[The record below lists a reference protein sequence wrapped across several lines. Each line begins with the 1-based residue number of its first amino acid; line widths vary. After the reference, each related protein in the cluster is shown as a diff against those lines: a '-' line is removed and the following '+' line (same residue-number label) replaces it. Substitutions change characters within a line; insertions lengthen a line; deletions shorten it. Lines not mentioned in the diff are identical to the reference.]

1 MRIVLFCWLLILFYH
16 KVWAWT
22 SEPVREIFSQKV
34 EKAPVLDGKLNDEVW
49 AQVPVEGNF
58 IVHQPQF
65 GSASIGKTEVRI
77 VYTDQAIFV
86 GAFLYDNPALIR
98 RQITPRDGERQQD
111 TDIFGVVFDTYRDR
125 QNAFQF
131 NVTAA
136 NVQSDMR
143 ISPARTEPDYT
154 WDAVWDSRVSIV
166 EKGWIVE
173 MRIPYMS
180 LRFSAAAIQDW
191 GINFFRFI
199 RRENEHSYWNPVN
212 PEVNGFVNQFG
223 SLKGLA
229 NLKPPLRLSFL
240 PYLSA
245 GFQTVPNNARRNTE
259 VLNSGG
265 LDVKYGINESF
276 TLDATLI
283 PDFGQVVSD
292 NVVLNLSPFEI
303 QFQENRPFF
312 TEGTE
317 LFNKAGI
324 FYSRRVGATPSGYY
338 AAKQYAAE
346 NGYTMIRNPGITRLY
361 NAAKFS
367 GRNRHNLGIGVFNAL
382 AAPMHAEMQTTG
394 GEMIHFETEPLT
406 NYNIVVLDQALKN
419 RSFLTLT
426 NTNVWRSGTARDA
439 NVTAVDISLFD
450 KKNRFNFFSATNYSR
465 ILNGPESY
473 DGFKAVNRFA
483 KVSGNWQWGITNNI
497 ESDRYDPN
505 DLGLLRA
512 PNEVSTEAFINWQQF
527 VPNDKYIYRSYRLT
541 VVQTNLYKPFVYTN
555 LEYRASFMHVF
566 KNFWDISLN
575 ISGQALWSDDYFEM
589 RTPGVMVRKTPFLY
603 GGIRGSTDSRKKLYV
618 SYGGGFAEGPIDDDP
633 FFNTRAGVRYR
644 FSNKLSLE
652 LNWNREHDTGNFG
665 YAFREASGKPVLG
678 RRGVLNNQA
687 ILTGIYNFTPRMNL
701 TFRARHY
708 WSRVD
713 YVAFFDVQPN
723 GWWIDRP
730 FVNGYDQNYNAFN
743 LDAFFTWDF
752 RLGSRLIVAWK
763 NALAPDEYINGK
775 LYSKYFDN
783 LIQTLASPHSNEVTF
798 RFIYFLDYSQFTGK
812 KNKA

>member
-1 MRIVLFCWLLILFYH
+1 MKTAFVILLNFLVVLGGWTMPGSPLL
-16 KVWAWT
+16 
-22 SEPVREIFSQKV
+22 EIRSQKV
-34 EKAPVLDGKLNDEVW
+34 NEAPVIDGRLNDAVW
-49 AQVPVEGNF
+49 SEAEMATNF
-58 IVHQPQF
+58 IVNQPKF
-65 GSASIGKTEVRI
+65 GAPSMCKTEVRV

-86 GAFLYDNPALIR
+86 GAHLNDDPALIR
-98 RQITPRDGERQQD
+98 RQITPRDGERMQD
-111 TDIFGVVFDTYRDR
+111 TDVFGVVFDTYRDK

-143 ISPARTEPDYT
+143 ISPSRSDPDYS
-154 WDAVWDSRVSIV
+154 WDAVWDSRVSMV
-166 EKGWIVE
+166 ADGWIVE

-180 LRFSAAAIQDW
+180 LRFSAAAEQDW
-191 GINFFRFI
+191 GVNFYRFI
-199 RRENEHSYWNPVN
+199 RRENENSYWNPVN
-212 PEVNGFVNQFG
+212 PEINGFVNQFG

-245 GFQTVPNNARRNTE
+245 GFQTVPTNDGRTTE
-259 VLNSGG
+259 ILKSGG

-324 FYSRRVGATPSGYY
+324 FYSRRVGAQPSGYY
-338 AAKQYAAE
+338 DAREYADE
-346 NGYTMIRNPGITRLY
+346 QGYTMVRNPGITRLY
-361 NAAKFS
+361 NATKFS
-367 GRNRHNLGIGVFNAL
+367 GRNRHNLGIGIFNAVG
-382 AAPMHAEMQTTG
+382 APMHAEMKTPD
-394 GEMIHFETEPLT
+394 GEIIHYDTEPLT
-406 NYNIVVLDQALKN
+406 NYNIVVLDQALTN
-419 RSFLTLT
+419 RSFISLT
-426 NTNVWRSGTARDA
+426 NTNVLRNGSARDA
-439 NVTAVDISLFD
+439 NVTAFAISLFD
-450 KKNRFNFFSATNYSR
+450 KKNRYNFYSATNYSK
-465 ILNGPESY
+465 IFDSTGGY
-473 DGFKAVNRFA
+473 DGFKTVNRFS

-497 ESDRYDPN
+497 ESERYDPN
-505 DLGLLRA
+505 DLGLLLA
-512 PNEVSTEAFINWQQF
+512 PNEVSTEAFVNWQQF
-527 VPNDKYIYRSYRLT
+527 VPNERYNFRSYRVS
-541 VVQTNLYKPFVYTN
+541 VVQTNLFKPLAYTN
-555 LEYRASFMHVF
+555 LEYRANFLHVF
-566 KNFWDISLN
+566 KNFWDVSLN

-589 RTPGVMVRKTPFLY
+589 RTPGVMVHRTPFLY
-603 GGIRGSTDSRKKLYV
+603 AGIRGSTDSRKKLFI

-633 FFNTRAGVRYR
+633 YFNTRAGARYR
-644 FSNKLSLE
+644 FNNKLSLE

-665 YAFREASGKPVLG
+665 YAYRETNGDPILG
-678 RRGVLNNQA
+678 RRELLNNQA
-687 ILTGIYNFTPRMNL
+687 ILNGIYNFTPRMNL

-708 WSRVD
+708 WSRVT
-713 YVAFFDVQPN
+713 YVAFFDVQPD
-723 GWWIDRP
+723 GWWTDRP
-730 FVNGYDQNYNAFN
+730 FVAGKDQNYNAFN

-763 NALAPDEYINGK
+763 NALGPDEYINGK
-775 LYSKYFDN
+775 AYTKYGEN

-798 RFIYFLDYSQFTGK
+798 RFIYFLDYNQFSGK